1 MFVTSRQRTG
11 SRPAAPGVASPYAV
25 TVSTLD
31 LPDADLPDAAPT
43 VGMAAL
49 IRNRLG
55 ECSPAERKVAR
66 ALLASYPAAGLGTV
80 AELADQAQVSAPTV
94 LRLLTRLG
102 FGGYPD
108 FQRALRAELA
118 ERDTSP
124 LSAYSAQAHERHQPG
139 DALANA
145 RSVLPEAVART
156 LRDLPDAEIQAAVR
170 LLADRQLRVTAYGGR
185 FSRLLAH
192 YLVLHLIQIR
202 GNARMLPDAPVE
214 RVDALVDVGRRDLV
228 VLFDYRRYED
238 ATEALARAVVERGAK
253 IILCT
258 DQWLSPIAGLATV
271 VLPCAVDSPSA
282 YDSFTPSLAV
292 LETVIAALIER
303 SGQTTAQRLAQ
314 IEETGRHYSAL

>member
-1 MFVTSRQRTG
+1 VR
-11 SRPAAPGVASPYAV
+11 
-25 TVSTLD
+25 VSNS
-31 LPDADLPDAAPT
+31 DLPDAAPA

-66 ALLASYPAAGLGTV
+66 SLLASYPAAGLGTV
-80 AELADQAQVSAPTV
+80 AELAEQAQVSAPTV

-108 FQRALRAELA
+108 FQRELRAELA

-124 LSAYSAQAHERHQPG
+124 LSAYSAQAQDPRAMEG
-139 DALANA
+139 ALAKA
-145 RSVLPEAVART
+145 RSVLPDAVART
-156 LRDLPDAEIQAAVR
+156 LRDLPEAEIEAAVR
-170 LLADRQLRVTAYGGR
+170 LLADRQSRVTAYGGR

-202 GNARMLPDAPVE
+202 GNARVLPDSPVE
-214 RVDALVDVGRRDLV
+214 RVDALVDVGRRDVV
-228 VLFDYRRYED
+228 VLFDYRRYEE
-238 ATEALARAVVERGAK
+238 ATEALARAAIARGAK

-271 VLPCAVDSPSA
+271 VLPCAVDSPSP

-303 SGQTTAQRLAQ
+303 SGPATAARLAQ
-314 IEETGRHYSAL
+314 IEETGRHYAAL